1 MMRFLVLALVALF
14 PVLAFAAPFADA
26 DLPDQLTTHCA
37 IAYCAPDGTSCGA
50 YSADVPVVL
59 NAGVRYCHADA
70 ANAPTGARSVRVLA
84 VVVDPL
90 WGRLPSAPSA
100 PLPFTRPANP
110 AAPVNI
116 RLVP

>member
-1 MMRFLVLALVALF
+1 MLRLFAFLVALAVATF
-14 PVLAFAAPFADA
+14 SHAAPSVDA

-70 ANAPTGARSVRVLA
+70 ASAPTGARSVRVLA